1 MMRATSSLL
10 VLLALFFAP
19 PALAQDVISAQPAV
33 ESSASAQPDTT
44 AQSDAVGVAVDAAE
58 AGQPAAEPVAAPA
71 TVKTPFRGTLLFS
84 GVEIAALR
92 EAAAGRRS
100 NEAFL
105 DAEKTELIPVDR
117 KIKLSGIYYKDDAT
131 WIVWLNG
138 YKLHP
143 SYLLKEIHRIDVKK
157 DEIFLSWYDIGLND
171 VINIK
176 MRPHQVYDIVTGI
189 LYNDTAG
196 GSQ

>member
-1 MMRATSSLL
+1 MMMRVS
-10 VLLALFFAP
+10 ALFLFALVFLTALP
-19 PALAQDVISAQPAV
+19 IWAQEAPVDPAAAIAA
-33 ESSASAQPDTT
+33 TGG
-44 AQSDAVGVAVDAAE
+44 DAVGPDT
-58 AGQPAAEPVAAPA
+58 PAAEGAADAAAAQSQPVSAPVA
-71 TVKTPFRGTLLFS
+71 TVKTPFRDTLLFS
-84 GVEIAALR
+84 GAEIAALR

-105 DAEKTELIPVDR
+105 DAEKTELIPIDR
-117 KIKLSGIYYKDDAT
+117 KIRLSGIYYKDDGN

-143 SYLLKEIHRIDVKK
+143 RYLLKEIHRIDVKR

-171 VINIK
+171 VINIR

-196 GSQ
+196 GYR

>member
-1 MMRATSSLL
+1 MMRTAGFLL
-10 VLLALFFAP
+10 FVLTLLCGTP
-19 PALAQDVISAQPAV
+19 VMAQDTAPAQLVAA
-33 ESSASAQPDTT
+33 EGAAAAQPD
-44 AQSDAVGVAVDAAE
+44 VVAAAT
-58 AGQPAAEPVAAPA
+58 PAAVPV
-71 TVKTPFRGTLLFS
+71 TVKAPFRDTLLFS
-84 GVEIAALR
+84 GAEISALR

-105 DAEKTELIPVDR
+105 DAEKTELIPIDR

-143 SYLLKEIHRIDVKK
+143 RYLLKEIHRIEVKK
-157 DEIFLSWYDIGLND
+157 DEVFLSWYDIGLND
-171 VINIK
+171 VIDIR
-176 MRPHQVYDIVTGI
+176 MRPHQIYDIVTGI